1 MVEGH
6 YGFYPTR
13 TRKKW
18 TRLIP
23 TLKGKTNYSGHIHLD
38 IDGTT
43 LNMTDMEMESH
54 IIYII
59 MTQYALKIC
68 LINFK

>member
-1 MVEGH
+1 MLPNQNQE
-6 YGFYPTR
+6 
-13 TRKKW
+13 KW
-18 TRLIP
+18 TRLIT
-23 TLKGKTNYSGHIHLD
+23 TLESKTNYSGHIHLD